1 MTTHCNLNNFS
12 GDIRVLEV
20 TESIWKHHSTL
31 QIGLNNS
38 ILKTPFTVYSPFY
51 PVAVMPLGS
60 TRHVSGQECMGA
72 GEPSKFQPNRTW
84 ILPCR
89 WSISAE
95 CCQFS
100 SVGSV
105 WMLGY
110 RCFCVPGRLVL
121 CRDTWH
127 SCDKLGGN
135 MLRSLHLLSY
145 NSPLV

>member
-38 ILKTPFTVYSPFY
+38 ILKIPFTVYSPFY

-60 TRHVSGQECMGA
+60 TRHLSGQECMGA

-100 SVGSV
+100 SVGSLCECLDTGV
-105 WMLGY
+105 SGGLEDW
-110 RCFCVPGRLVL
+110 CCVEP
-121 CRDTWH
+121 WH

-135 MLRSLHLLSY
+135 VLRSLHLLSY